1 MHEATGHSDN
11 RPFNRIKPIQFFDPP
26 LSAALQTHAYVHTQS
41 FRASAK
47 VYPHNASPPPLRLS
61 FWRMYLCV
69 SDIILVH
76 DWLINVA
83 KRPLHSPH

>member
-47 VYPHNASPPPLRLS
+47 VYPHNASPPP
-61 FWRMYLCV
+61 
-69 SDIILVH
+69 
-76 DWLINVA
+76 
-83 KRPLHSPH
+83 